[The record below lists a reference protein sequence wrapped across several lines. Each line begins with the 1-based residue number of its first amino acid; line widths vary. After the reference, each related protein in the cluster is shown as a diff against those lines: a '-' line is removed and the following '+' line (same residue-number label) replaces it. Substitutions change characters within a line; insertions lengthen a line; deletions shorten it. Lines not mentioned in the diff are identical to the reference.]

1 MMKVFIT
8 GKIPS
13 AAKDL
18 LVKERIEVTEYKKD
32 NTIPQ
37 DELIRKARDCD
48 GVISLLSNKFNKEVI
63 EQMDRCK
70 VIANYAVGFNN
81 IDLKAAKDKNIV
93 VTNTPDILTNATADI
108 TMSLVLACTRNIIH
122 GSDLMKSGEWKGWRA
137 DQLLGI
143 ELTGKTFGIIGAGRI
158 GTAVAIRAK
167 SFGTKIIYYN
177 RSKNSELERLTGAK
191 KVSLNK
197 LVESADIISLHLP
210 LTPDTFN
217 LIDADKISRMKK
229 NAVLV
234 NTARG
239 EIVDES
245 ELIKAL
251 KAGKL
256 FSAGFDV
263 YTNEPNINKELYK
276 LNNVVLLP
284 HLGSATF
291 EARNGMAIL
300 AAQNVI
306 NVLKGKKP
314 LTPVC

>member
-1 MMKVFIT
+1 MKVFIT
-8 GKIPS
+8 GKIPA
-13 AAKDL
+13 AAKEL
-18 LVKERIEVTEYKKD
+18 LLKEGFDVSVYTKD
-32 NTIPQ
+32 NSIPS
-37 DELIRKARDCD
+37 DILMKKVRYIDA
-48 GVISLLSNKFNKEVI
+48 VISLLTEKFSEKVI
-63 EQMDRCK
+63 ARMQRCK
-70 VIANYAVGFNN
+70 IIANYAVGFNN

-108 TMSLVLACTRNIIH
+108 TISLVLACTRNIIQ
-122 GSDLMKSGEWKGWRA
+122 GSELMKSMMWKGWRA
-137 DQLLGI
+137 EQLLGI
-143 ELTGKTFGIIGAGRI
+143 ELNKKTFGIVGAGRI
-158 GTAVAIRAK
+158 GTAVAVRAN

-177 RSKNSELERLTGAK
+177 RSKNSELEKLTGAK

-197 LVESADIISLHLP
+197 LAESSDVISLHLP
-210 LTPDTFN
+210 LTPATFH
-217 LIDADKISRMKK
+217 LIDKEKISRMKK

-251 KAGKL
+251 KTGKL

-276 LNNVVLLP
+276 LKNVVLLP
-284 HLGSATF
+284 HIGSATF

-314 LTPVC
+314 LTPVF

>member
-1 MMKVFIT
+1 MKVFIT
-8 GKIPS
+8 GKIPV
-13 AAKDL
+13 AAKEL
-18 LVKERIEVTEYKKD
+18 LLKEGFDVSVYTRDNSIPSDILMKKVRNVD
-32 NTIPQ
+32 
-37 DELIRKARDCD
+37 A
-48 GVISLLSNKFNKEVI
+48 VISLLTEKFSEDI
-63 EQMDRCK
+63 IAWMQRCK
-70 VIANYAVGFNN
+70 IIANYAVGFNN
-81 IDLKAAKDKNIV
+81 IDLKAAKEKGII

-108 TMSLVLACTRNIIH
+108 TMSLVLACARNIIH
-122 GSDLMKSGEWKGWRA
+122 GSELIKSMMWKGWRA
-137 DQLLGI
+137 EQLLGI
-143 ELTGKTFGIIGAGRI
+143 ELNGKTFGIAGAGRI
-158 GTAVAIRAK
+158 GTAVAVRAK

-177 RSKNSELERLTGAK
+177 RSKNSELEKLTGAK

-197 LVESADIISLHLP
+197 LVESSDVISLHLP
-210 LTPDTFN
+210 LTPATFHI
-217 LIDADKISRMKK
+217 IDKDKINRMKK

-276 LNNVVLLP
+276 LKNVVLLP
-284 HLGSATF
+284 HIGSATF

-306 NVLKGKKP
+306 NVLQGKKP

>member
-1 MMKVFIT
+1 MKVFIT
-8 GKIPS
+8 GKIPV
-13 AAKDL
+13 AAKEL
-18 LVKERIEVTEYKKD
+18 LLKEGFDVSVYTRDNSIPSDILMKKVQNVD
-32 NTIPQ
+32 
-37 DELIRKARDCD
+37 A
-48 GVISLLSNKFNKEVI
+48 VISLLTEKFSEEVI
-63 EQMDRCK
+63 ARMLRCK
-70 VIANYAVGFNN
+70 IIANYAVGFNN

-122 GSDLMKSGEWKGWRA
+122 GSELMKSMMWKGWRA
-137 DQLLGI
+137 EQLLGI
-143 ELTGKTFGIIGAGRI
+143 ELNGKTFGIVGAGRI
-158 GTAVAIRAK
+158 GAAVAVRAK

-177 RSKNSELERLTGAK
+177 RSKNSELEKLTGAK

-197 LVESADIISLHLP
+197 LVESSDVISLHLP
-210 LTPDTFN
+210 LTPATFHI
-217 LIDADKISRMKK
+217 IDKDKINRMKK

-276 LNNVVLLP
+276 LKNVVLLP
-284 HLGSATF
+284 HIGSATF

-306 NVLKGKKP
+306 NVLQGKKP
-314 LTPVC
+314 LTPVG